1 MGTKLFKKRNR
12 SSRDSGAARQFAFFA
27 KPSFLRKKNPSET
40 SSTGVL
46 PSFFQKRRSSTPNEA
61 DATLPFSLPSF
72 LSCERK
78 RTKKRPPTCANMLV
92 VRKIPGIVLLSHS
105 QIYSTIAAGALNYR
119 VREGNECF
127 CSAMDTGKYKT
138 KK

>member
-1 MGTKLFKKRNR
+1 MFYKERIRECTVNSTAMSDAVRHTYAHNPGKKKTTNM
-12 SSRDSGAARQFAFFA
+12 
-27 KPSFLRKKNPSET
+27 
-40 SSTGVL
+40 
-46 PSFFQKRRSSTPNEA
+46 
-61 DATLPFSLPSF
+61 
-72 LSCERK
+72 CEI
-78 RTKKRPPTCANMLV
+78 LV

>member
-1 MGTKLFKKRNR
+1 MPTVLDRANDQQGPIIFHNPDKKKTTKCVRIH
-12 SSRDSGAARQFAFFA
+12 
-27 KPSFLRKKNPSET
+27 
-40 SSTGVL
+40 
-46 PSFFQKRRSSTPNEA
+46 
-61 DATLPFSLPSF
+61 
-72 LSCERK
+72 
-78 RTKKRPPTCANMLV
+78 LV